1 MPKLTNSRGAGFLFH
16 VNIFLRY
23 RLALQLAFHVPL
35 NIPTEAREM
44 DRLTE
49 GLCVVLFLAF
59 ASTGVATYWHLAL
72 AVVLIAAAAR

>member
-1 MPKLTNSRGAGFLFH
+1 
-16 VNIFLRY
+16 
-23 RLALQLAFHVPL
+23 
-35 NIPTEAREM
+35 M

-72 AVVLIAAAAR
+72 AIVLIAASSR